1 MDKKDKIGLAAS
13 AIAASSIVLYSKM
26 KQRSKNKDFNYQ
38 KIEVELPFGCGS
50 LRVLS
55 AIESEFAKTIKETLV
70 KLKSM
75 KQSYSK
81 ESRNEENKKILEGIQ
96 EETDYMTGILIDKV
110 TKITPS
116 LKEVKSFMLQAT
128 RSVKNISSLER
139 SMKDLEEEKNSKDY
153 NNEYKKAIKLTLI
166 LCKNYFRVYTKMISI
181 MDKYLKDKDK

>member
-1 MDKKDKIGLAAS
+1 MGKKDNIGLAAS
-13 AIAASSIVLYSKM
+13 AIVASAIVIYGKM

-55 AIESEFAKTIKETLV
+55 AIESEFSKTINETLV

-75 KQSYSK
+75 KQSSK
-81 ESRNEENKKILEGIQ
+81 ENGNEENKKILEGIQ
-96 EETDYMTGILIDKV
+96 EETDYMTEILIDKV

-128 RSVKNISSLER
+128 KSVNNISKLER
-139 SMKDLEEEKNSKDY
+139 SMKDLEKEKNSKDY
-153 NNEYKKAIKLTLI
+153 NNEYAKAIKLTLI
-166 LCKNYFRVYTKMISI
+166 LCKDYFRVYTKMISI